1 MYAAPS
7 PYALD
12 INNLTISDQ
21 VYKILSD
28 INGYDLV
35 RTKNNIGFI
44 KSEDIEYTGET
55 VDYEVYN
62 LFHIYYQM

>member
-44 KSEDIEYTGET
+44 NSASDD
-55 VDYEVYN
+55 V
-62 LFHIYYQM
+62 IYFDGVTLH